1 MKKRERKKEENY
13 FKKGV
18 KGLKNASFWAINS
31 KKNFPYIRYKN
42 TMARKIENHRR
53 QYFRFTAMEM
63 ESVNEKLDTDQVPTL
78 NNSNIGT
85 MQVP

>member
-1 MKKRERKKEENY
+1 M
-13 FKKGV
+13 V
-18 KGLKNASFWAINS
+18 
-31 KKNFPYIRYKN
+31 
-42 TMARKIENHRR
+42 RKIENHRR
-53 QYFRFTAMEM
+53 QYFRFAAMEM